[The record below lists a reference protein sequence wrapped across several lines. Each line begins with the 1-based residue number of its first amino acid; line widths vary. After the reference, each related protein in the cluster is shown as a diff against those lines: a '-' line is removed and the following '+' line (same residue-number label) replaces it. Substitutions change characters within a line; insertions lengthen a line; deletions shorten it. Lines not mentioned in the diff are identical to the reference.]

1 MPAMLIRPTAGATSR
16 DQQRSEPGNLVV
28 TLRLVSKQGDQHGGA
43 IHQGVRNSERDQP
56 AKSQIQERFENR

>member
-16 DQQRSEPGNLVV
+16 DQKHPEPGNLVMP
-28 TLRLVSKQGDQHGGA
+28 LRSVSKQGDQHGGA
-43 IHQGVRNSERDQP
+43 VQQGVRNSERDQP